1 MIVQK
6 RGLSKEYRDLNDNMH
21 PNSYEMPDPKPVI
34 TFDRNPPANQVEW
47 AYETSFIDKRRQS
60 KKVISK

>member
-1 MIVQK
+1 MNVQK

-34 TFDRNPPANQVEW
+34 TFDRNPPANQVE
-47 AYETSFIDKRRQS
+47 
-60 KKVISK
+60 